1 MLNLPDY
8 EESSIIYSGHRTLV
22 YQGLQQSNKSSVI
35 IKVLRNPNPT
45 FNELVRF
52 RNQYSATRCIEVQ
65 CKVKKFE
72 GS

>member
-22 YQGLQQSNKSSVI
+22 YQGLEQSNKSSVI

-52 RNQYSATRCIEVQ
+52 RNQYSA
-65 CKVKKFE
+65 
-72 GS
+72 